1 MKFLVTLLLLAGAHF
16 ALTANV
22 PAPAGKEWILW
33 PFAADSQAVLHLSGD
48 GIANFTK
55 LLSVIA
61 GVCFLAAIMALFGW
75 VFPAEW
81 WGALVGIGSITSVA
95 LYLLYLGPW
104 AILPIAIDLFL
115 LWGIFMA
122 RWSTAM
128 LRGA

>member
-33 PFAADSQAVLHLSGD
+33 PFATDSQAILHLAGD
-48 GIANFTK
+48 GVTNFTK

-81 WGALVGIGSITSVA
+81 WGILVGIGSIASLA
-95 LYLLYLGPW
+95 LYLLFLGPW
-104 AILPIAIDLFL
+104 AIIPIIIDLFL
-115 LWGIFMA
+115 LWGLFFA
-122 RWSTAM
+122 QWTAAM
-128 LRGA
+128 LRGT